1 MACEILNSLERRELK
16 VCGFCSCWTSSEKRG
31 KLECCSYFEPLEKW
45 FLIVTDFFTSPTDQF
60 TVLVVED
67 EQRLREMLLR
77 AMPDMGFVAEGVG
90 SAEQALKMLKETP
103 RHVLVLDLN
112 LPGMSGLDLLEI
124 VREDW
129 PKIQAIVLT
138 GFGDLEAARQAIHL
152 DVVEFLTKPCTL
164 GDLERALERARRRLM
179 PEPGK
184 GPAQMEFGSPEDV
197 EKPRQMPEAGDDHPN
212 VFHEAEESAEQ
223 TSPSEEKLADIERKH
238 ILDALEKNGGNRA
251 ATARQLGISVRTLYY
266 RLDEY
271 RAQGYFD

>member
-1 MACEILNSLERRELK
+1 M
-16 VCGFCSCWTSSEKRG
+16 
-31 KLECCSYFEPLEKW
+31 
-45 FLIVTDFFTSPTDQF
+45 TDFFTSPTDQL

-179 PEPGK
+179 PEPGR
-184 GPAQMEFGSPEDV
+184 GPAQMEFVSPEDT
-197 EKPRQMPEAGDDHPN
+197 EKLTQPPTAEKDQPIA
-212 VFHEAEESAEQ
+212 FHEADESTEQ
-223 TSPSEEKLADIERKH
+223 ATSSEKLADIERKH